1 MLKHACFAEGINDAT
16 TQRIPNQQAEISQS
30 ASETDLRENKGPMAE
45 AFKLLVTLLR
55 DSLPGRGQD
64 WPQKRKGWS
73 RNGGI

>member
-1 MLKHACFAEGINDAT
+1 
-16 TQRIPNQQAEISQS
+16 
-30 ASETDLRENKGPMAE
+30 MAE
-45 AFKLLVTLLR
+45 AFKLLVTLLK

>member
-1 MLKHACFAEGINDAT
+1 MTRQPEEFQISK
-16 TQRIPNQQAEISQS
+16 QAEISQS
-30 ASETDLRENKGPMAE
+30 ARETDLRENKGPMAE
-45 AFKLLVTLLR
+45 AFKLLVTLLK